1 MTATVDK
8 RTGATGA
15 ARDRLE
21 GIPAVAVMSVLV
33 FSGLF
38 TLVFEVLYLPV
49 YLGSGSVP
57 APEPEVVAAPA
68 GLAAALTDGAVAF
81 PVTALLAGVLNVV
94 LVAAM
99 RTLTDRPG
107 VALLPVLAWTFG
119 FFACSVSGPGGDIML
134 LSDWPTL
141 LLLLCGLVPPL
152 AYTFAGSAPGR
163 VRPS

>member
-8 RTGATGA
+8 RPGASGA
-15 ARDRLE
+15 AGNRPA
-21 GIPAVAVMSVLV
+21 GIPAVALMTVLV
-33 FSGLF
+33 LSGLF

-49 YLGSGSVP
+49 YLGSGSLP

-68 GLAAALTDGAVAF
+68 GLASVLTEGAVAF
-81 PVTALLAGVLNVV
+81 PITALLAAVLNVA

-107 VALLPVLAWTFG
+107 IALLPVLAWAVG

-134 LSDWPTL
+134 ISDWPTL
-141 LLLLCGLVPPL
+141 LLLLCGLGPPL
-152 AYTFAGSAPGR
+152 AYTYLRTGPQAS
-163 VRPS
+163 RPS